1 MHKIIYPLTF
11 VQLCWLLFG
20 NPRMTRIDANVPIL
34 KKLGGGGAHIHV
46 FHWLRIT
53 KFFACLDCLGGGG
66 AGILGKFIVY
76 HFENARLR
84 ISVGAT
90 QIQVIT
96 RHASTSIL
104 FLLQFYADYTRNTNF
119 RFVRI
124 LISLWVILYNTL
136 HVKYIENKTWAR
148 VDMEFLFECLT
159 R

>member
-1 MHKIIYPLTF
+1 
-11 VQLCWLLFG
+11 
-20 NPRMTRIDANVPIL
+20 MTRIDANVPIL
-34 KKLGGGGAHIHV
+34 KKLGGGGGTHSCLSLTENNKV
-46 FHWLRIT
+46 FRLP
-53 KFFACLDCLGGGG
+53 CLPWGGGG
-66 AGILGKFIVY
+66 VGILGKFILY

-124 LISLWVILYNTL
+124 LISL
-136 HVKYIENKTWAR
+136 
-148 VDMEFLFECLT
+148 
-159 R
+159 

>member
-1 MHKIIYPLTF
+1 MLKIIYPLTF
-11 VQLCWLLFG
+11 VQLCWLTFG
-20 NPRMTRIDANVPIL
+20 NPRMTRIDANVL
-34 KKLGGGGAHIHV
+34 FSRNGGGTHSCLSLTENNKV
-46 FHWLRIT
+46 FRLP
-53 KFFACLDCLGGGG
+53 CLPWGGG
-66 AGILGKFIVY
+66 GILGKFIVY

-136 HVKYIENKTWAR
+136 HVKYIENKTWAC

>member
-1 MHKIIYPLTF
+1 MLKIIYPSTF
-11 VQLCWLLFG
+11 VQLCWLIFG
-20 NPRMTRIDANVPIL
+20 NPRMTRIDANVL
-34 KKLGGGGAHIHV
+34 FSRNGGGGGAHIHV

-53 KFFACLDCLGGGG
+53 KFFACLACLGGGG
-66 AGILGKFIVY
+66 VGILGKFIVY

-96 RHASTSIL
+96 LTLAQVYSFCS
-104 FLLQFYADYTRNTNF
+104 DYTRNTNF

>member
-1 MHKIIYPLTF
+1 MLKIIYPLTF
-11 VQLCWLLFG
+11 VQLCWLTFG
-20 NPRMTRIDANVPIL
+20 NPRMTRIDANVL
-34 KKLGGGGAHIHV
+34 FSRNGGGAHIHV

-53 KFFACLDCLGGGG
+53 KSFACLACLGGGG
-66 AGILGKFIVY
+66 GVGILGKFIVY
-76 HFENARLR
+76 HFQNARLR

-104 FLLQFYADYTRNTNF
+104 LLLQFYADYTRNTNF

-136 HVKYIENKTWAR
+136 HVKYIENKTWAC

>member
-1 MHKIIYPLTF
+1 
-11 VQLCWLLFG
+11 
-20 NPRMTRIDANVPIL
+20 MTRIDANVL
-34 KKLGGGGAHIHV
+34 FSRNGGGGGTHSCLSLTENNKV
-46 FHWLRIT
+46 FRLP
-53 KFFACLDCLGGGG
+53 CLPWGGGV
-66 AGILGKFIVY
+66 GILGKFIVY

-124 LISLWVILYNTL
+124 LISL
-136 HVKYIENKTWAR
+136 
-148 VDMEFLFECLT
+148 
-159 R
+159 

>member
-1 MHKIIYPLTF
+1 
-11 VQLCWLLFG
+11 
-20 NPRMTRIDANVPIL
+20 MTRIDANVPIL
-34 KKLGGGGAHIHV
+34 KKLGGGGTHSYLSLTENNKV
-46 FHWLRIT
+46 FRLP
-53 KFFACLDCLGGGG
+53 CLPWGGRH
-66 AGILGKFIVY
+66 LGKIIVY

-124 LISLWVILYNTL
+124 LISL
-136 HVKYIENKTWAR
+136 
-148 VDMEFLFECLT
+148 
-159 R
+159 

>member
-1 MHKIIYPLTF
+1 MLKIIYPLTF
-11 VQLCWLLFG
+11 VQLCWLIFG
-20 NPRMTRIDANVPIL
+20 NPRMTRIDANVL
-34 KKLGGGGAHIHV
+34 FSRNGGGGTHSCLSLTENNKV
-46 FHWLRIT
+46 FRLP
-53 KFFACLDCLGGGG
+53 CLPWGGGV
-66 AGILGKFIVY
+66 GILGKFIVY

>member
-1 MHKIIYPLTF
+1 MFFMHKIIYPLTF

-34 KKLGGGGAHIHV
+34 KKLGGGEGGAHIHV

-53 KFFACLDCLGGGG
+53 SSLTENKFFACLDCLGGGG
-66 AGILGKFIVY
+66 VGILGKFIVY

-96 RHASTSIL
+96 LHASTSIL
-104 FLLQFYADYTRNTNF
+104 FLLQFYADYTRSTNF

-124 LISLWVILYNTL
+124 FN
-136 HVKYIENKTWAR
+136 
-148 VDMEFLFECLT
+148 FLMSYFIQCT
-159 R
+159 SC

>member
-1 MHKIIYPLTF
+1 MLKIIYPLTF
-11 VQLCWLLFG
+11 VQLCWLTFG
-20 NPRMTRIDANVPIL
+20 NPRMTRIDANVL
-34 KKLGGGGAHIHV
+34 FSRNGGGGTHSCLSLTENNKV
-46 FHWLRIT
+46 FRLL
-53 KFFACLDCLGGGG
+53 CLPWGGV
-66 AGILGKFIVY
+66 GIVGKFIVY

-104 FLLQFYADYTRNTNF
+104 FLLQVYAGYTRNTSF
-119 RFVRI
+119 QFVRI

>member
-1 MHKIIYPLTF
+1 MLKIIYPLTF
-11 VQLCWLLFG
+11 VQLCWLIFG
-20 NPRMTRIDANVPIL
+20 NPRMTRIDANVL
-34 KKLGGGGAHIHV
+34 FSRNGGGGAHIHV

-53 KFFACLDCLGGGG
+53 KFFACLACLGGGV
-66 AGILGKFIVY
+66 GILGKFIVY